1 MKNYNTILFDA
12 DGTLFDFKR
21 SEREALQK
29 VFAKHNYILDENVK
43 ETYHRINY
51 FLWEQYELGAIDR
64 NMVIYTRFVKLFE
77 EIGIDGDGITFEDEF
92 QEILGGEHALIEGA
106 IEVLEYLYPKYEL
119 YVVTNGVT
127 KTQMRRLMD
136 SNLNKYFKD
145 IFVSETTGYQKPMRE
160 YFDCCFERIPK
171 LDISKTIIIGD
182 SISSDI
188 KGGNNAGIDT
198 CWFNYHNVPKE
209 AHLRIDYEIKNLKEL
224 YHIL

>member
-43 ETYHRINY
+43 ETYHRINH
-51 FLWEQYELGAIDR
+51 FLWEQYELGAINR

-77 EIGIDGDGITFEDEF
+77 EIGIDGDGITFEDEY
-92 QEILGGEHALIEGA
+92 QEIIGGEHALLEGA

-136 SNLNKYFKD
+136 SNINKYFKD

-160 YFDCCFERIPK
+160 YFDYCFERIPK
-171 LDISKTIIIGD
+171 LDLSKTIIIGD
-182 SISSDI
+182 SLSSDI

-198 CWFNYHNVPKE
+198 CWFNCYDIPKTT
-209 AHLRIDYEIKNLKEL
+209 HLRIDYEIKNLKEL